1 MHLKYIFYD
10 VLTIPNNRYKLAL
23 LFWIAQNCDLNL
35 MVMLYGMPI
44 LLVFHCWNVEPLP
57 TLRLSEWN

>member
-1 MHLKYIFYD
+1 VHLKYIFYD

-35 MVMLYGMPI
+35 TVMLYGMI
-44 LLVFHCWNVEPLP
+44 IFVGVSVLEC
-57 TLRLSEWN
+57 